1 FLHFLQRIICG
12 KYAAVPSVS
21 DLASLLTESIK
32 TAIRYQL
39 FVGNQENQSRRPRRN
54 WPPLIQVI
62 ALIFLQCIAP
72 LYGMRALRALF
83 VCRCGCGAQMDMAR
97 RRRWYREF
105 TSLKRCSALAAAT
118 DLTSHSPVIKR
129 IYRQY
134 IAGQYACRF

>member
-1 FLHFLQRIICG
+1 LHFLQRIICG

-54 WPPLIQVI
+54 LPPLIQVI
-62 ALIFLQCIAP
+62 ALIFLQCIAS

-83 VCRCGCGAQMDMAR
+83 VCRCGCGAQMVWRGGADG
-97 RRRWYREF
+97 
-105 TSLKRCSALAAAT
+105 
-118 DLTSHSPVIKR
+118 
-129 IYRQY
+129 
-134 IAGQYACRF
+134 IASSRH